1 MNGQKTYT
9 VAGSYIA
16 RDKTARV
23 YLNGLP
29 GSYAAAETFDEGTA
43 VVIVNGR
50 AVRAKS

>member
-1 MNGQKTYT
+1 MTHQQTYT

-29 GSYAAAETFDEGTA
+29 GSFPAAETFDEGSA

-50 AVRAKS
+50 AVRARS